1 MKMIK
6 GLLFVLVSVGLMATV
21 ANAKCFKFSKT
32 GGDVG
37 VCVPGDST
45 DSRKKAKKIC
55 DEEEGDCGNLTSSM
69 SRCHSNVGKC
79 YDENGNASR
88 ELSR

>member
-1 MKMIK
+1 MKSVQKLIIAVMALLAL
-6 GLLFVLVSVGLMATV
+6 GLA
-21 ANAKCFKFSKT
+21 AEAKCFKFSNK

-55 DEEEGDCGNLTSSM
+55 EQKEGNCGNVSSSM

-88 ELSR
+88 DLSR